1 MLFLPREVEQQI
13 ATVRVPI
20 KRKAHS
26 VKHKTVLW
34 ALEKLSHLEA
44 VYTSDVHDFLASHNI
59 HMARGTISH
68 ILAELATHKAVERI
82 KIPEQNRYVYIPTEN
97 LVKCYK

>member
-1 MLFLPREVEQQI
+1 VLFLPREVEQQI

-20 KRKAHS
+20 KRKTHS
-26 VKHKTVLW
+26 IKHRIVVW
-34 ALEKLSHLEA
+34 ALENLSHLEA
-44 VYTSDVHDFLASHNI
+44 VYTSDIYDFLASHNI
-59 HMARGTISH
+59 HMAKGTISH

-82 KIPEQNRYVYIPTEN
+82 KIPAQNRYVYIPTEN